1 LVSYVKVGKDERG
14 LRYGRKRFSK
24 FWSRCRS
31 RRRSKCWGG
40 SIKSLEAQKK
50 ALGDKMA
57 SLVRQTDKD
66 GQMTREARKEYYATK
81 SKRDD
86 IVQKLSK
93 AYKADAEAR
102 SKQAKSEPAEKKTF
116 ANGYGEATS
125 REITSTTY
133 ERAQKRLTKSVERWF
148 TGYAKRSGRG

>member
-1 LVSYVKVGKDERG
+1 MGGRG
-14 LRYGRKRFSK
+14 SASAGGAGAGGGASAG
-24 FWSRCRS
+24 
-31 RRRSKCWGG
+31 GG

-86 IVQKLSK
+86 VVQKLSK

-116 ANGYGEATS
+116 INGFGEATD
-125 REITSTTY
+125 RYVTSTTY
-133 ERAQKRLTKSVERWF
+133 ERIQARQSREIFRRLNNKYKNIKNR
-148 TGYAKRSGRG
+148 

>member
-1 LVSYVKVGKDERG
+1 MGGRG
-14 LRYGRKRFSK
+14 SASAGGAGAGGGASAG
-24 FWSRCRS
+24 
-31 RRRSKCWGG
+31 GG

-66 GQMTREARKEYYATK
+66 GQMTSEARKEYYATK

-86 IVQKLSK
+86 VVQKLSK

-102 SKQAKSEPAEKKTF
+102 SKQAKSEAAEKKTF
-116 ANGYGEATS
+116 VNGYGEATH
-125 REITSTTY
+125 RYITTSTY
-133 ERAQKRLTKSVERWF
+133 ERAQKRAMKSVDGWL
-148 TGYAKRSGRG
+148 SGRRRK

>member
-1 LVSYVKVGKDERG
+1 
-14 LRYGRKRFSK
+14 
-24 FWSRCRS
+24 
-31 RRRSKCWGG
+31 
-40 SIKSLEAQKK
+40 
-50 ALGDKMA
+50 MA

-66 GQMTREARKEYYATK
+66 GQMTSEARKEYYATK

-86 IVQKLSK
+86 VVQKLSK

-116 ANGYGEATS
+116 VNGYGEATD

-133 ERAQKRLTKSVERWF
+133 ERAQKRLTKSVEGWF
-148 TGYAKRSGRG
+148 MGYAKRSGKG

>member
-1 LVSYVKVGKDERG
+1 MVGYVRRQNGW
-14 LRYGRKRFSK
+14 KRFSK
-24 FWSRCRS
+24 
-31 RRRSKCWGG
+31 CWRWCKTKLRGG

-66 GQMTREARKEYYATK
+66 GQMTSEARKEYYATK

-86 IVQKLSK
+86 VVQKLSE

-102 SKQAKSEPAEKKTF
+102 SKQAKSEPVEKKTF
-116 ANGYGEATS
+116 VNGYGEATD
-125 REITSTTY
+125 REITSSTY
-133 ERAQKRLTKSVERWF
+133 ERAQKRLMKSVEGWL
-148 TGYAKRSGRG
+148 TGYRTRSGKK

>member
-1 LVSYVKVGKDERG
+1 MGGRG
-14 LRYGRKRFSK
+14 SASAGGAGAGGGASAGG
-24 FWSRCRS
+24 
-31 RRRSKCWGG
+31 GG

-66 GQMTREARKEYYATK
+66 GQMTSEARKEYYATK

-93 AYKADAEAR
+93 AYKADSEAR

-116 ANGYGEATS
+116 VNGYGEATH
-125 REITSTTY
+125 RYITTTTY
-133 ERAQKRLTKSVERWF
+133 ERAQKRAMKSVEGWLS
-148 TGYAKRSGRG
+148 GKRGK

>member
-1 LVSYVKVGKDERG
+1 MHKERYERG
-14 LRYGRKRFSK
+14 QIKEIFMGGRGSA
-24 FWSRCRS
+24 SAGGAGAGGGAS
-31 RRRSKCWGG
+31 EGG

-57 SLVRQTDKD
+57 ELVRQTDKD
-66 GQMTREARKEYYATK
+66 GQMTSEARKEYYATK

-86 IVQKLSK
+86 VVQKLSE

-116 ANGYGEATS
+116 VNGYGEATS
-125 REITSTTY
+125 REITSSTY
-133 ERAQKRLTKSVERWF
+133 ERAQKRLMKSVEGWL
-148 TGYAKRSGRG
+148 TGYRPKSGRK

>member
-1 LVSYVKVGKDERG
+1 MGGRG
-14 LRYGRKRFSK
+14 SASAGGAGAGGGASTG
-24 FWSRCRS
+24 
-31 RRRSKCWGG
+31 GG

-66 GQMTREARKEYYATK
+66 GQMTSEARKEYYATK

-86 IVQKLSK
+86 VVQKLSK

-102 SKQAKSEPAEKKTF
+102 SKQTKSEPAEKKTF
-116 ANGYGEATS
+116 VNGYGEATH
-125 REITSTTY
+125 RYITTSTY
-133 ERAQKRLTKSVERWF
+133 ERAQKRAMKSVDGWL
-148 TGYAKRSGRG
+148 SGRRRK

>member
-1 LVSYVKVGKDERG
+1 MEKIKGDI
-14 LRYGRKRFSK
+14 YGRKRISK
-24 FWSRCRS
+24 CRWRRCW
-31 RRRSKCWGG
+31 RRSKCWGGG

-66 GQMTREARKEYYATK
+66 GQMTSEARKEYYATK

-93 AYKADAEAR
+93 AYKADSEAR

-116 ANGYGEATS
+116 VNGYGEATH
-125 REITSTTY
+125 RYITTTTY
-133 ERAQKRLTKSVERWF
+133 ERAQKRAMKSVEGWLS
-148 TGYAKRSGRG
+148 GKRRK

>member
-1 LVSYVKVGKDERG
+1 MGGRG
-14 LRYGRKRFSK
+14 SASAG
-24 FWSRCRS
+24 
-31 RRRSKCWGG
+31 GAGAGGGAGAAG
-40 SIKSLEAQKK
+40 SIKGLEAQKK

-66 GQMTREARKEYYATK
+66 GQMTSEARKEYYATK

-86 IVQKLSK
+86 VVQKLSE

-116 ANGYGEATS
+116 VNGYGEATH
-125 REITSTTY
+125 RYITSNTY
-133 ERAQKRLTKSVERWF
+133 ERAQKRSMKSVDGWL
-148 TGYAKRSGRG
+148 SGRRRK

>member
-1 LVSYVKVGKDERG
+1 MGGRG
-14 LRYGRKRFSK
+14 SASAGGAGAGGGASAG
-24 FWSRCRS
+24 
-31 RRRSKCWGG
+31 GG

-66 GQMTREARKEYYATK
+66 GQMTSEARKEYYATK

-86 IVQKLSK
+86 VVQKLSK

-116 ANGYGEATS
+116 INGFGEATD
-125 REITSTTY
+125 RYVTSTTY
-133 ERAQKRLTKSVERWF
+133 ERIQARQSREIFRRLNNKYKNIKNR
-148 TGYAKRSGRG
+148 

>member
-1 LVSYVKVGKDERG
+1 MQREDNHGKDKR
-14 LRYGRKRFSK
+14 RYLWAEEVQQVLAEVLEAEQVLGG
-24 FWSRCRS
+24 
-31 RRRSKCWGG
+31 GG

-66 GQMTREARKEYYATK
+66 GQMTSEARKEYYATK

-86 IVQKLSK
+86 VVQKLSK

-102 SKQAKSEPAEKKTF
+102 SKQTKSEPAEKKTF
-116 ANGYGEATS
+116 INGFGEATD
-125 REITSTTY
+125 RYVTSTTY
-133 ERAQKRLTKSVERWF
+133 ERIQARQSREIFRRLNNKYKNIRN
-148 TGYAKRSGRG
+148 R

>member
-1 LVSYVKVGKDERG
+1 MGGRG
-14 LRYGRKRFSK
+14 SGS
-24 FWSRCRS
+24 SGGGAGAGGGAS
-31 RRRSKCWGG
+31 TGGG

-66 GQMTREARKEYYATK
+66 GQMTSEARKEYYATK

-86 IVQKLSK
+86 VVQKLSK

-102 SKQAKSEPAEKKTF
+102 SKQTKSEPAEKKTF
-116 ANGYGEATS
+116 INGFGEATD
-125 REITSTTY
+125 RYVTSTTY
-133 ERAQKRLTKSVERWF
+133 ERIQARQSREIFRRLNNKYKNIRN
-148 TGYAKRSGRG
+148 R

>member
-1 LVSYVKVGKDERG
+1 MGGRG
-14 LRYGRKRFSK
+14 SASAG
-24 FWSRCRS
+24 
-31 RRRSKCWGG
+31 GGAGAAG
-40 SIKSLEAQKK
+40 SIKGLEAQKK

-66 GQMTREARKEYYATK
+66 GQMTSEARKEYYATK

-116 ANGYGEATS
+116 VNGYGEATH

-133 ERAQKRLTKSVERWF
+133 ERAQKRLTKSVEGWL
-148 TGYAKRSGRG
+148 TGYRPKSGRK

>member
-1 LVSYVKVGKDERG
+1 MEKIKGDI
-14 LRYGRKRFSK
+14 YGWKRFSK
-24 FWSRCRS
+24 CRWRRC
-31 RRRSKCWGG
+31 RRRSKRWGG

-66 GQMTREARKEYYATK
+66 GQMTSEARKEYYATK

-93 AYKADAEAR
+93 AYKA
-102 SKQAKSEPAEKKTF
+102 
-116 ANGYGEATS
+116 
-125 REITSTTY
+125 EIG
-133 ERAQKRLTKSVERWF
+133 RAHV
-148 TGYAKRSGRG
+148 

>member
-1 LVSYVKVGKDERG
+1 MGGRG
-14 LRYGRKRFSK
+14 SASAGGAGAGGGASAG
-24 FWSRCRS
+24 
-31 RRRSKCWGG
+31 GG

-66 GQMTREARKEYYATK
+66 GQMTSEARKEYYATK

-86 IVQKLSK
+86 VVQKLSK

-102 SKQAKSEPAEKKTF
+102 AKQAKSEPAEKKTF
-116 ANGYGEATS
+116 INGFGEATD
-125 REITSTTY
+125 RYVTSTTY
-133 ERAQKRLTKSVERWF
+133 ERIQARQSREIFRRLNNKYKNIRN
-148 TGYAKRSGRG
+148 R

>member
-1 LVSYVKVGKDERG
+1 MGGRG
-14 LRYGRKRFSK
+14 SASAGGAGAGGASAG
-24 FWSRCRS
+24 
-31 RRRSKCWGG
+31 GG

-66 GQMTREARKEYYATK
+66 GQMTSEARKEYYATK

-86 IVQKLSK
+86 VVQKLSK

-116 ANGYGEATS
+116 VNGYGEATS

-133 ERAQKRLTKSVERWF
+133 ERAQKRLMKSVEGWL
-148 TGYAKRSGRG
+148 TGRRRK

>member
-1 LVSYVKVGKDERG
+1 MGGRG
-14 LRYGRKRFSK
+14 SASAGGAGAGGGASAG
-24 FWSRCRS
+24 
-31 RRRSKCWGG
+31 GG

-66 GQMTREARKEYYATK
+66 GQMTSEARKEYYATK

-86 IVQKLSK
+86 VVQKLSE

-116 ANGYGEATS
+116 VNGYREATH
-125 REITSTTY
+125 RYITSSTY
-133 ERAQKRLTKSVERWF
+133 ERAQKRSMKSVDGWL
-148 TGYAKRSGRG
+148 SGRRRK

>member
-1 LVSYVKVGKDERG
+1 MGGRG
-14 LRYGRKRFSK
+14 SASAGGAGAGGGASAG
-24 FWSRCRS
+24 
-31 RRRSKCWGG
+31 GG

-66 GQMTREARKEYYATK
+66 GQMTSEARKEYYATK

-93 AYKADAEAR
+93 AYKADSEVR

-116 ANGYGEATS
+116 VNGYGEATH
-125 REITSTTY
+125 RYITTTTY
-133 ERAQKRLTKSVERWF
+133 ERAQKRAMKSVEGWLS
-148 TGYAKRSGRG
+148 GKRRK

>member
-1 LVSYVKVGKDERG
+1 MGGRG
-14 LRYGRKRFSK
+14 SASAGGAGAGGGASAG
-24 FWSRCRS
+24 
-31 RRRSKCWGG
+31 GG

-66 GQMTREARKEYYATK
+66 GQMTSEARKEYYATK

-86 IVQKLSK
+86 VVQKLSK

-102 SKQAKSEPAEKKTF
+102 SKQAKSDPAEKKTF
-116 ANGYGEATS
+116 VNGYGEATH
-125 REITSTTY
+125 RYITTSTY
-133 ERAQKRLTKSVERWF
+133 ERAQKRAMKSVDGWL
-148 TGYAKRSGRG
+148 SGRRRK

>member
-1 LVSYVKVGKDERG
+1 MGGRG
-14 LRYGRKRFSK
+14 TASAGRAGAGGSA
-24 FWSRCRS
+24 SAG
-31 RRRSKCWGG
+31 GG

-57 SLVRQTDKD
+57 SLVRQMDKD

-86 IVQKLSK
+86 VVQKLSE

-116 ANGYGEATS
+116 VNGYGEATS
-125 REITSTTY
+125 REITSSTY
-133 ERAQKRLTKSVERWF
+133 ERAQKRLTKSVEGWL
-148 TGYAKRSGRG
+148 SGRRRK

>member
-1 LVSYVKVGKDERG
+1 MKEDYDMGGRG
-14 LRYGRKRFSK
+14 SASAGGAGAGGGASA
-24 FWSRCRS
+24 
-31 RRRSKCWGG
+31 GG

-57 SLVRQTDKD
+57 GLVRQTDKD
-66 GQMTREARKEYYATK
+66 GQMTSEARKEYYATK

-86 IVQKLSK
+86 VVQKLSK

-116 ANGYGEATS
+116 VNGYGEATS

-133 ERAQKRLTKSVERWF
+133 ERAQKRLTKSVEGWLS
-148 TGYAKRSGRG
+148 GKRRK